1 MMKENTVFPPLNDF
15 TRPILDHL
23 KRHPKRVVFPEGED
37 IRLLRV
43 ARRCIEE
50 EAIVPILLGRKEM
63 IRKMAEKEGIPLKY
77 IRIISPEQSSD
88 FDLFCE
94 RYERAEAMKG
104 NKIDNVKRVMADPM
118 KFASMMALYGQAD
131 AVVAG
136 NRLGAAPVFR
146 AVMRYRKHAELNK
159 PLFSISVLVIEE
171 FKKYGG
177 NGILFMADT
186 GVSPVPTVEDMAY
199 YAVET
204 GKMARHVLGHPV
216 QVSMLSASTGGSVP
230 GIPSARV
237 RAATTL
243 ARQILKNECLHDDIQ
258 VEGDIQ
264 MDAAISPSAYNVRV
278 QHSLLRRP
286 SDVLVFPTLDAA
298 DICKKAL
305 QLMPGVTGYGLIL
318 EDIIF
323 PVAQVPR
330 LSKEET
336 IFGTALI
343 VALQA
348 VHFHH
353 LYPQG
358 VAPIY

>member
-1 MMKENTVFPPLNDF
+1 MKENPVFPPLNDF

-37 IRLLRV
+37 VRLLHV
-43 ARRCIEE
+43 AQRCVEE
-50 EAIVPILLGRKEM
+50 EAIVPILLGRKE
-63 IRKMAEKEGIPLKY
+63 IIKRMAEREGISLKFV
-77 IRIISPEQSSD
+77 RIIEPEKSSD
-88 FDLFCE
+88 FNLFCE

-104 NKIDNVKRVMADPM
+104 NKIDNVKRVMTDPM

-146 AVMRYRKHAELNK
+146 AVMKYRKHTELNK

-177 NGILFMADT
+177 DGIFFMADT
-186 GVSPVPTVEDMAY
+186 GVTPVPAVEDMAY

-204 GKMARHVLGHPV
+204 GKLARHVLGHPV
-216 QVSMLSASTGGSVP
+216 QVSMLSASTNSSVP
-230 GIPSARV
+230 GIPSDRV

-243 ARQILKNECLHDDIQ
+243 ARQLLTNECLNADIL

-264 MDAAISPSAYNVRV
+264 MDAAISPCAYNVRV
-278 QHSLLRRP
+278 QHSLLRRS
-286 SDVLVFPTLDAA
+286 SDVLIFPTLDAA

-323 PVAQVPR
+323 PIAQVPR
-330 LSKEET
+330 LSNEET
-336 IFGTALI
+336 LFGTSLI

-348 VHFHH
+348 VHFHQ